1 MQTPPAQERPTTC
14 EPEEQPVACVIPAA
28 RESVKHPWSKQQK
41 TTSEAHPA
49 VQEPAGLQNA
59 DRAVTRKKQSP
70 IIWSEQEVPEISQA
84 VPAPERPRAR
94 RRKVSSQVKVEE
106 QNFAGGVLANSTV
119 DELGQLTPKP
129 TMGRLMICYFQNRH
143 MNSPESY
150 APCGRG
156 DNCNFCHKMHPLI
169 KRRNCRVTAFC
180 NCA

>member
-28 RESVKHPWSKQQK
+28 PASMKHPWSKQQE
-41 TTSEAHPA
+41 TASETHPA
-49 VQEPAGLQNA
+49 AQELAGLQKA
-59 DRAVTRKKQSP
+59 DRSVTWRKQSP
-70 IIWSEQEVPEISQA
+70 FIWSEQEVPEISQA

-94 RRKVSSQVKVEE
+94 RRKVSSQVKVEK
-106 QNFAGGVLANSTV
+106 QDLPGGGLANSTV
-119 DELGQLTPKP
+119 DEIEQLTP
-129 TMGRLMICYFQNRH
+129 TMGRMICYFQNRH

-169 KRRNCRVTAFC
+169 KRRNCRATALC
-180 NCA
+180 HCA